1 MFLERMLAFGLI
13 EYSWI
18 PVSMSAFSIL
28 LYLVLLEVYK
38 ENLASCRYEREEGR
52 VKIPWAEAQG
62 GK

>member
-52 VKIPWAEAQG
+52 VEEYFKSVFR
-62 GK
+62 